1 MNKIILQ
8 SIVTICLFSVFQVC
22 FSKGKDDS
30 LKVYS
35 LGEIT
40 ILPKNSPKNISTSNY
55 KVILP
60 LIQSTDVSN
69 ASSLRFLLPS
79 TSVRTNSR
87 GETNFFL
94 RGSGE
99 RQQAVFFDGMLLNQA
114 YDNRA
119 DLSQLPI
126 DVIGGIEVNPMST
139 SALFGANT
147 MGGVIT
153 ITTPERSSIGTDYLL
168 RSQIDQNNSY
178 LLSATRFDRSKLF
191 SSAVN
196 VSFLSS
202 NGIAFSGFPDTT
214 YRTNLKETLRD
225 NTDHKRVNLL
235 GRFEFVGHESARIG
249 LTLMNTIEDRG
260 VQNEAHLIPSASR
273 FWRYDNR
280 RRTTAILNAY
290 SGDVIAKTFSL
301 KSTIWLDKS
310 QQTINQYSNG
320 EYTTVTTAQFDQD
333 NTLGVRLLAVQESTF
348 GLFSMS
354 INSMSVHHT
363 EDILTNSTSFKEV
376 TSSFGIQ
383 YEKNF
388 SNVVQINAGGNYNI
402 NSTQE
407 AGNFTSLNNTSRSL
421 PSYFAKLTYK
431 ATDEISLHGTLS
443 KTQRFPAM
451 REALSG
457 ALDRFI
463 PNPELLPE
471 TGFFQEIGFQY
482 VIKPTLTLNLTAF
495 NNIYENLITQVRL
508 SSQEDSLRRRKR
520 VNVANSIIRGF
531 ESSLQYQMKDFQ
543 IIGNF
548 SFLDSYSETN
558 GIVDTLENRPTM
570 LGGLVVKSNEI
581 LSFFTSQL
589 ELDFIGT
596 AFQKNDANIGAFS
609 KILPTTIVN
618 FRIGIPFTIENIQS
632 EFGIR
637 MNNVLNQTR
646 LSQLGIIEPS
656 RNILST
662 LVVKF

>member
-1 MNKIILQ
+1 
-8 SIVTICLFSVFQVC
+8 
-22 FSKGKDDS
+22 
-30 LKVYS
+30 
-35 LGEIT
+35 
-40 ILPKNSPKNISTSNY
+40 
-55 KVILP
+55 
-60 LIQSTDVSN
+60 
-69 ASSLRFLLPS
+69 
-79 TSVRTNSR
+79 
-87 GETNFFL
+87 
-94 RGSGE
+94 
-99 RQQAVFFDGMLLNQA
+99 
-114 YDNRA
+114 
-119 DLSQLPI
+119 
-126 DVIGGIEVNPMST
+126 
-139 SALFGANT
+139 
-147 MGGVIT
+147 
-153 ITTPERSSIGTDYLL
+153 
-168 RSQIDQNNSY
+168 
-178 LLSATRFDRSKLF
+178 
-191 SSAVN
+191 
-196 VSFLSS
+196 
-202 NGIAFSGFPDTT
+202 
-214 YRTNLKETLRD
+214 
-225 NTDHKRVNLL
+225 
-235 GRFEFVGHESARIG
+235 
-249 LTLMNTIEDRG
+249 MNTIEDRG